1 LPLNGFL
8 THIFTN
14 QNKLHLDEILKRN
27 TQLEI
32 ITEIAKSITVEMSF
46 EEMMD
51 SITKKLY
58 KVISY
63 DLLSFFLIEGDKL
76 IIRTGVP
83 KDVPVLGIGTVLHS
97 HSAMTWKV
105 VRDKTPLIRHNLE
118 NDSQIYDEDKDLLSL
133 DINSVVIVPLLIK
146 NKVIGTLNLGSRQC
160 SAYRETDVIFLQ
172 KVADQ
177 LALCIE
183 NSRLYAEERRL
194 KREWEKAYQNAN
206 FLAEEMAK
214 RNLQLEIIN
223 QLARS
228 ITVETSF
235 DEILEN
241 MSFSLKKVISYDLLS
256 FSLLEEKGLVIK
268 KGIAKEPSIL
278 GEGTVLHPANSA
290 PAKVMQ
296 EKRAIIRRDIP
307 NEKTPFH
314 EDPELKLLN
323 INSSVIVPL
332 IVKQKVIGTLNLA
345 SEQKNAYSEED
356 ASFLQQV
363 ADHLAMCIEN
373 ARLYAEESRI
383 KHSWEET
390 FKAVTDMLIV
400 IDQKCEIVRYN
411 EAASQ
416 LKNENP
422 SSQRLASQPIKE
434 LNKASGYSLKEKGD
448 QKDKKEEDKEILKI
462 CFLSKYWNC
471 SLCPAKKTFSIRRP
485 VGQRFCLESGK
496 TLDVAAYPIFNE
508 KGEVNEAVI
517 SIRDI
522 TDKMY
527 MEAQLIQSAKLAAI
541 GEIAAGVAHELNS
554 PLTAIIGNA
563 LLLQRDV
570 RIDPP
575 EKRELLNDI
584 HDCGVRCSKI
594 IQNLR
599 SFARQEDFSFELL
612 KLDEV
617 IEETLLLVRFQLEKN
632 RIKLFKKIQTGLPQ
646 VIGSRQHLEQLLLNL
661 IINARDA
668 LEETEKR
675 EIHIEAYRHAD
686 FVCVSIK
693 DTGCGIEE
701 QNLSR
706 IFSPFFTTKERSK
719 GTGLGLS
726 ISKNIAEAH
735 RGRIEVISRIGEGST
750 FSLLL
755 PVQDDLDLAK

>member
-1 LPLNGFL
+1 MPLSGFL
-8 THIFTN
+8 THIFTK

-105 VRDKTPLIRHNLE
+105 VRDKTPLIRHDLE
-118 NDSQIYDEDKDLLSL
+118 NDKQIYDEDKDLLSL

-146 NKVIGTLNLGSRQC
+146 NKVIGTLNLGSRQR
-160 SAYRETDVIFLQ
+160 SAYGETDVIFLQ

-223 QLARS
+223 QLACS

-268 KGIAKEPSIL
+268 KGISKEPSIL

-307 NEKTPFH
+307 NEKMPFH

-383 KHSWEET
+383 KRSWEET

-411 EAASQ
+411 AAASQ

-434 LNKASGYSLKEKGD
+434 LNKASGYSLKENGE

-496 TLDVAAYPIFNE
+496 TLDAAAYPIFNE
-508 KGEVNEAVI
+508 KGEVNEVEEMQVRFSEESLELLMSYHWPGNVRELINVI
-517 SIRDI
+517 SQALALRDGPVVLPHHLPARLR
-522 TDKMY
+522 TK
-527 MEAQLIQSAKLAAI
+527 EASVLDVTPVSLEDSGTLKLLFEELLRHFGESWRPEKGCDLPALLEESRTFQNNLARAAI
-541 GEIAAGVAHELNS
+541 ERILSFTKGDRSAAC
-554 PLTAIIGNA
+554 
-563 LLLQRDV
+563 
-570 RIDPP
+570 
-575 EKRELLNDI
+575 KLLNI
-584 HDCGVRCSKI
+584 SP
-594 IQNLR
+594 
-599 SFARQEDFSFELL
+599 RQL
-612 KLDEV
+612 KYYL
-617 IEETLLLVRFQLEKN
+617 
-632 RIKLFKKIQTGLPQ
+632 
-646 VIGSRQHLEQLLLNL
+646 
-661 IINARDA
+661 
-668 LEETEKR
+668 TEK
-675 EIHIEAYRHAD
+675 
-686 FVCVSIK
+686 
-693 DTGCGIEE
+693 
-701 QNLSR
+701 
-706 IFSPFFTTKERSK
+706 
-719 GTGLGLS
+719 
-726 ISKNIAEAH
+726 
-735 RGRIEVISRIGEGST
+735 
-750 FSLLL
+750 
-755 PVQDDLDLAK
+755 